1 MNQKTLS
8 RVLVYFILLLLVLQ
22 SLYCFEMASSFAS
35 MFRGAQNV
43 RPADSLPRMV
53 WWYVGAGCLW
63 LGVGVAFLF
72 NTMQI
77 RRWFV
82 LLSVVAFLY
91 GLKGYRQSAPV
102 LLSWFGVFHGDIV
115 ALETASSAIFCLM
128 GIVGFFH
135 WVVDR
140 NLL

>member
-77 RRWFV
+77 RRW
-82 LLSVVAFLY
+82 L
-91 GLKGYRQSAPV
+91 V

-115 ALETASSAIFCLM
+115 ALETASAAIFCLL